1 MINGENFGWEVSN
14 DKVLTKAEIKALSR
28 NRLFHYTSFRTLK
41 KIIKNKEILF
51 NQISRVND
59 GKEAKLFNNS
69 EVSKLVFVSCFTHLN
84 TESIP
89 MWYIYGKNNKQ
100 RNGNDTVRIEF
111 KFKTT
116 DIISSFIDECRASKN
131 STDKNIIWWKSI
143 RSGIHPKIEWYYH
156 IKTSDVVYRI
166 QEIEKHPIKNN
177 EIYSLS
183 SMGRIKRKEWQYEK
197 ETRLILVMRTLNS
210 NISVPNIDYF
220 LIPIKFCNLEMITVT
235 FNPWMESGLKEKIKH
250 FFSTVKEFQRLGIQ
264 TKFYDS
270 ILTGELPQ

>member
-41 KIIKNKEILF
+41 RIIKNKEILF

>member
-41 KIIKNKEILF
+41 RIIKNKEILF

-220 LIPIKFCNLEMITVT
+220 LVPIKFCNLEMITVI

>member
-14 DKVLTKAEIKALSR
+14 DKVLKKAEIKALSR

-41 KIIKNKEILF
+41 RIIKNKEILF

-143 RSGIHPKIEWYYH
+143 RSGIYPKIEWYYH

>member
-41 KIIKNKEILF
+41 RIIKNKEILF

-220 LIPIKFCNLEMITVT
+220 LVPIKFCNLEMITVT